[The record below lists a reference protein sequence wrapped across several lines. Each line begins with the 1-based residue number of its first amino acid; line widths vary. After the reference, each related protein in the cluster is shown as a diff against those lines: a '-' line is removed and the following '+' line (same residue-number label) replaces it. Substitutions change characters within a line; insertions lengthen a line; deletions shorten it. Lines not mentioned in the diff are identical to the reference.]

1 MRITLPNS
9 WDGITVG
16 QFQDLYPVL
25 VSESKLVER
34 VPALISVLSG
44 LPLQDV
50 MKIKIEEYRK
60 ISKAL
65 SFLDTLDTLTDVRD
79 SFKVDG
85 DRYSVDTNISNMCG
99 AQYMDFMH
107 FLGECK
113 GDNNLV
119 MQNLHNLLSCVVIK
133 DERKRWGY
141 KRGEYDGSKIEV
153 TRKLIKDK
161 MPISLAFPIAVFFWN
176 LWQES
181 TKNIQDFGSSQLT
194 KAEDL
199 IKEVGKDLEGFGAGT

>member
-141 KRGEYDGSKIEV
+141 KRGEYDGSKIET

-181 TKNIQDFGSSQLT
+181 TKNIQDFGSNQLT

>member
-85 DRYSVDTNISNMCG
+85 DRYSVDTSISNMCG

-133 DERKRWGY
+133 DDRKRWGY
-141 KRGEYDGSKIEV
+141 KRGEYDGSKIET

-176 LWQES
+176 LWLES
-181 TKNIQDFGSSQLT
+181 TKNIQDFGSNQLT

-199 IKEVGKDLEGFGAGT
+199 IKEVEKDLEEFGDGT

>member
-1 MRITLPNS
+1 MKITLPSS

-141 KRGEYDGSKIEV
+141 KRGEYDGSKIET

-181 TKNIQDFGSSQLT
+181 TKNIQDFGNNQLT

-199 IKEVGKDLEGFGAGT
+199 IKEVGKDLGEFGVGT

>member
-65 SFLDTLDTLTDVRD
+65 SFLDTLDALTDVRD

-141 KRGEYDGSKIEV
+141 KRGEYDGSKIET

-181 TKNIQDFGSSQLT
+181 TKNIQDFGNNQLT

-199 IKEVGKDLEGFGAGT
+199 IKEVEKDLEGFGAGT

>member
-1 MRITLPNS
+1 MKITLPNS

-85 DRYSVDTNISNMCG
+85 DRYSVDTSISNMCG

-141 KRGEYDGSKIEV
+141 KRGEYDGSKIET

-181 TKNIQDFGSSQLT
+181 TKNIQDFGSNQLT

>member
-141 KRGEYDGSKIEV
+141 KRGEYDGSKIET

-181 TKNIQDFGSSQLT
+181 TKNIQDFGNNQLT

>member
-181 TKNIQDFGSSQLT
+181 TRNIQDFGNNQLT

-199 IKEVGKDLEGFGAGT
+199 IK

>member
-1 MRITLPNS
+1 MRITLPSS

-181 TKNIQDFGSSQLT
+181 TKNIQGFGNNQLT